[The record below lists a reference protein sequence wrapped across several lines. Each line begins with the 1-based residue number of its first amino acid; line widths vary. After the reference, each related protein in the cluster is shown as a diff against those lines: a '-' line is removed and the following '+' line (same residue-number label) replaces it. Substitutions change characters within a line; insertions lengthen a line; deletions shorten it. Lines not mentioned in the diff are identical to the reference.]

1 MSKISTF
8 INLMKNDRKTIGKA
22 FFDNF
27 SRTSLSRLIPDKQ
40 YLKIQYRVNF
50 GKKLDLNNPQTF
62 NEKLQWLKVNDRKP
76 LYNRIADKYDVR
88 EYVKALFGEEYL
100 IPIYAMW
107 EKVEDIDFDIL
118 PNEFVMKCT
127 HDSGSVV
134 VCRDKSSL
142 DKEKAINKIRQG
154 FSRNLYHYAREWQ
167 YKDIKPRI
175 IVEKLLVEDDD
186 IGKSK
191 PTGIVDY
198 KFFVFNGVPKFYYA
212 SRGLENHATASI
224 SFYDLNGNKMP
235 FSRSDYKDFG
245 CAITPIHLDEMIKL
259 AQKAGEAIGSDF
271 IRVDFYEIGGKVY
284 FSEFTLHPCAGL
296 MPIVPEE
303 WDSIL
308 GDWIKLHKNK

>member
-1 MSKISTF
+1 MAKKRSSKKLSSDEAFVEIFKASLDY
-8 INLMKNDRKTIGKA
+8 INKT
-22 FFDNF
+22 DE
-27 SRTSLSRLIPDKQ
+27 LD
-40 YLKIQYRVNF
+40 LKILNHKIEFLQQQIAF
-50 GKKLDLNNPQTF
+50 KEDEEPMKIFKKAHKKWEEELD
-62 NEKLQWLKVNDRKP
+62 D
-76 LYNRIADKYDVR
+76 
-88 EYVKALFGEEYL
+88 
-100 IPIYAMW
+100 
-107 EKVEDIDFDIL
+107 
-118 PNEFVMKCT
+118 
-127 HDSGSVV
+127 
-134 VCRDKSSL
+134 L

-186 IGKSK
+186 IGKTK

-259 AQKAGEAIGSDF
+259 AQKAGETIGSDF

-296 MPIVPEE
+296 MPIVPQE